1 MSASLPFGVR
11 QRLLERT
18 LRRTVVN
25 VREVRDELRIL
36 DEQLAYVE
44 SDLADKELR
53 AMVSETPSTAYEH
66 HDALRHVEV
75 MRAERERLVARLRD
89 LEREQDA
96 ALDRLGS

>member
-1 MSASLPFGVR
+1 MSASLPFGVQ

-18 LRRTVVN
+18 LRRTAASL
-25 VREVRDELRIL
+25 REVRDELRIL
-36 DEQLAYVE
+36 DEQLEFVE

-53 AMVSETPSTAYEH
+53 AMVSETPFAAYEH
-66 HDALRHVEV
+66 NDARRHAEV
-75 MRAERERLVARLRD
+75 MRTQRERLVDRLRD

>member
-18 LRRTVVN
+18 LRRTVLS

-53 AMVSETPSTAYEH
+53 AMVSETPSAAYEH

>member
-18 LRRTVVN
+18 LRRTVLN

-53 AMVSETPSTAYEH
+53 AMVAETPSTAYEH

>member
-18 LRRTVVN
+18 LRRTVLN

-36 DEQLAYVE
+36 EEQLEHVE
-44 SDLADKELR
+44 SDLAEKELR
-53 AMVSETPSTAYEH
+53 AMVSETPSAVHEH

>member
-18 LRRTVVN
+18 LRRTVLS

-53 AMVSETPSTAYEH
+53 AMVSETPSAAYEH
-66 HDALRHVEV
+66 HDTLRHVEV

>member
-1 MSASLPFGVR
+1 
-11 QRLLERT
+11 
-18 LRRTVVN
+18 LRRN
-25 VREVRDELRIL
+25 AANLREVRDELRIL

-53 AMVSETPSTAYEH
+53 AMVSETPAAAYEH
-66 HDALRHVEV
+66 RDALGHVEV
-75 MRAERERLVARLRD
+75 MRTERARLVARLAD